1 MRTDEVENCISELI
15 KSKPG
20 RENIFLK
27 LNESD
32 LYDKNIENTI
42 CHFPNCKNLAIGSHT
57 YPKSFLRKF
66 SGNNTVFSTDIK
78 HIVENVYESKALETV
93 KKTNIK
99 HSGVKPLFC
108 SSHDTEVFKR
118 IELLQENVDLETYI
132 CLFLYRAFIYDYQ
145 IESVFHNPSLSR
157 KLNSEKPYAEKISDI
172 ELLRYIQEQSLAS
185 GIIKLNNDF
194 NSYNILKQK
203 FDDIFISNASP
214 KFENFKKQF
223 SLEFYDLGF
232 VPEFLASGTMYV
244 TFEPN
249 SEERPLESIF
259 AIVPDK
265 TFTTSYFSILI
276 PNESLKSINP
286 LLVNLKD
293 YYYNNKSNFIKNI
306 EFRLLDASQNIIMKS
321 SLYEELKRTGKDK
334 ILEKINYA
342 LGISRLQNDPESTMA
357 FIQYAWILL
366 QEISLIKNND

>member
-1 MRTDEVENCISELI
+1 MRTDEVENYISELI
-15 KSKPG
+15 KSKSG

-57 YPKSFLRKF
+57 YPKSFLKKF
-66 SGNNTVFSTDIK
+66 SGDNTVFATDIK

-118 IELLQENVDLETYI
+118 IELPQENVDLETYI

-145 IESVFHNPSLSR
+145 IESAFHNPSLSR
-157 KLNSEKPYAEKISDI
+157 KLNSEKAYSKKISKN
-172 ELLRYIQEQSLAS
+172 EYLNYFAEQFLVTN
-185 GIIKLNNDF
+185 IIKMNNDF
-194 NSYNILKQK
+194 NSYDILKQK
-203 FDDIFISNASP
+203 FDNIFISNASP
-214 KFENFKKQF
+214 KFENFKEQF
-223 SLEFYDLGF
+223 SLVFYDLGF
-232 VPEFLASGTMYV
+232 VPEFLASGTMYL
-244 TFEPN
+244 TLDKEKKD
-249 SEERPLESIF
+249 SPLESIF

-265 TFTTSYFSILI
+265 TFKTSYFSILT
-276 PNESLKSINP
+276 PKESLDSINTA
-286 LLVNLKD
+286 LDNLKNE
-293 YYYNNKSNFIKNI
+293 YYNHKQVFIKSV
-306 EFRLLDASQNIIMKS
+306 EFILLDASQNIIMNS
-321 SLYEELKRTGKDK
+321 SLYEELKSTGKDK

-342 LGISRLQNDPESTMA
+342 LVIARLQNNSEYTSA
-357 FIQYAWILL
+357 FKEYAWNLL